1 MRVLRLGVKLSLAAA
16 ASMLALAGSPAGAQP
31 PPEAPAPP
39 GDAIGQLL
47 QSTPQEPRLPVA
59 KAAPPAATA
68 DADNDDD
75 AVSDKPVAKA
85 PPPPA
90 KRIRR
95 NAAIIQALDKV
106 TAETLR
112 FEADVNQPVRYKDLV
127 FTVHVCEDSAPDE
140 PQPASFAHIEIDSQP
155 KPPPGQAAPPA
166 RQLFV
171 GWMLSNAPA
180 ANPFEHPVYDAW
192 LIACKTA
199 APGP

>member
-112 FEADVNQPVRYKDLV
+112 FEADVNQPVRYKDLP
-127 FTVHVCEDSAPDE
+127 TSRSTPS
-140 PQPASFAHIEIDSQP
+140 PSRRPARPRRRRGNCSWAGCCP
-155 KPPPGQAAPPA
+155 TRPPPTPSST
-166 RQLFV
+166 R
-171 GWMLSNAPA
+171 S
-180 ANPFEHPVYDAW
+180 
-192 LIACKTA
+192 TT
-199 APGP
+199 PG